1 MKMPRAHQAYV
12 QRAKITEYLLSPTHR
27 VGRGKEAFFRRFG
40 YRAEEWSSLAEALR
54 IHAAKYDVANTQDT
68 PFGSRYI
75 IEGQLETPDGRR
87 PLVRAVWFIDTGA
100 TAPRFVSAYPLAR
113 SNK

>member
-1 MKMPRAHQAYV
+1 MKMPRAHQAHV
-12 QRAKITEYLLSPTHR
+12 PASKITEYLLSPTHR